1 MRQSSMTDTG
11 YRAGRSGTRLVAVI
25 GTLGALLLAGCGSS
39 EPSYYTL
46 SPWPGVAQPG
56 GPLTVKV
63 RSPTIA
69 AYLDRDY
76 IVRNDRGYKL
86 KLADDAAWG
95 EPLADMIGR
104 TLALDLQQRLPG
116 SNVFTQTG
124 AISTEAQATVELDI
138 SQFAEDHDGRA
149 EVTATLSVQRS
160 DSGPSSAR
168 VIHVVATPDGPAI
181 AQLAASLSQLLGQV
195 ADEAARE
202 ARAIGPVPVAP
213 QSSGQTPLAPPGS

>member
-1 MRQSSMTDTG
+1 MRQPSMTDTG
-11 YRAGRSGTRLVAVI
+11 TRTGRTGTRLVGLI
-25 GTLGALLLAGCGSS
+25 GTLASLMLAGCGSS

-46 SPWPGVAQPG
+46 SPWPGVAQQG
-56 GPLTVKV
+56 GPLTLKV

-95 EPLADMIGR
+95 EPLPDMIGR
-104 TLALDLQQRLPG
+104 TLTLDLQQRLPG
-116 SNVFTQTG
+116 TNVFTQSG
-124 AISTEAQATVELDI
+124 AISTEAQATVEIDV

-149 EVTATLSVQRS
+149 EITASLSVQKP
-160 DSGPSSAR
+160 DGGPASAR
-168 VIHVVATPDGPAI
+168 MIHVVATPDGGSV

-202 ARAIGPVPVAP
+202 ARAIGPLP
-213 QSSGQTPLAPPGS
+213 STPLAPPAS